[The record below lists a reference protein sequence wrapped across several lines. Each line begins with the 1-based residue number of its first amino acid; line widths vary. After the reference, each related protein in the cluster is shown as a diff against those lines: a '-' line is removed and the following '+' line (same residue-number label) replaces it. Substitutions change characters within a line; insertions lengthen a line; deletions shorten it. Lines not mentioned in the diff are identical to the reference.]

1 MTLRALLMVG
11 VALLIAVPVGAADMP
26 YSGQQARPIKA
37 LSDDDVA
44 ALRNGEGITHASRV
58 SKRGSMRSGGSK
70 STSTSSA
77 KRSGC
82 SIWRLASF
90 ACYSAP
96 KSSRR

>member
-1 MTLRALLMVG
+1 MKPRTFLLALAIALL
-11 VALLIAVPVGAADMP
+11 AAPVRAADMP